1 MAFGC
6 AKSQN
11 LYCPVSSM
19 DRVPVFGTEDVG
31 SSASRGIFM
40 SIKLLKELGQIAQKH
55 NLKIWAVGGFARDF
69 VLHKKTKDIDIF
81 VEETTAPLINYCQKN
96 KGASVQKFNNF
107 GTARVIF
114 KDGFKLDFVC
124 CRKEIY
130 PKPAVLPVVSKA
142 TIKEDL
148 FRRDFTCNA
157 LALSLLPIEF
167 FKIYDL
173 YNSLKDIKNKRVS
186 VLHAKSFEDDPTRLY
201 RALRFAARL
210 NFKLSKETEKLFK
223 TALAKNYIAL
233 LTPARKTNE
242 IIKFLE
248 EKQPSK
254 IFNLIKKYKAQNLI
268 CPNFKA
274 PKNIDKFKTL
284 EERLALLILT
294 QKAPEVFLNTLQMPK
309 NNLALTHNLLKFY
322 KAAQAH
328 LKPLTKQEIS
338 LIKTLTPKINKLAY
352 TPCFID
358 GKTLQSMGIKG
369 AKISEILNKIAKVQ
383 FTGKIKTKKAA
394 RNLAIQLANKENN

>member
-1 MAFGC
+1 M
-6 AKSQN
+6 
-11 LYCPVSSM
+11 YCPVSSM

-31 SSASRGIFM
+31 SSPSRGIFM
-40 SIKLLKELGQIAQKH
+40 SIKLLKELGKVAAKH
-55 NLKIWAVGGFARDF
+55 GLKIWAVGGFARDF
-69 VLHKKTKDIDIF
+69 VLHKKTKDIDIC
-81 VEETTAPLINYCQKN
+81 VEGNTSPLLVYCQKT

-107 GTARVIF
+107 GTARVTF

-130 PKPAVLPVVSKA
+130 PKPAALPIVSKA

-157 LALSLLPIEF
+157 LALSLLPAEF

-173 YNSLKDIKNKRVS
+173 YDSLKDIKNKQVS
-186 VLHAKSFEDDPTRLY
+186 VLHKKSFEDDPTRLY
-201 RALRFAARL
+201 RALRFAVRL
-210 NFKLSKETEKLFK
+210 NFKLSKETENLFK
-223 TALAKNYIAL
+223 TALQKNYISL
-233 LTPARKTNE
+233 LTPTRKTNE

-248 EKQPSK
+248 EDSPSK
-254 IFNLIKKYKAQNLI
+254 IFALIKKYKAGDLI
-268 CPNFKA
+268 CPKFIA

-294 QKAPEVFLNTLQMPK
+294 QKTPEEFLNTLQMPK
-309 NNLALTHNLLKFY
+309 NNLVLAHNLLKFY
-322 KAAQAH
+322 TQKQAPY
-328 LKPLTKQEIS
+328 KPLTKQEIA

-358 GKTLQSMGIKG
+358 GKTLQNMG
-369 AKISEILNKIAKVQ
+369 AKGKQISEILNKISKAQ
-383 FTGKIKTKKAA
+383 FAGKIKTKKAA
-394 RNLAIQLANKENN
+394 MSLALKLFK

>member
-1 MAFGC
+1 
-6 AKSQN
+6 
-11 LYCPVSSM
+11 M

-31 SSASRGIFM
+31 SSPSRGVFM
-40 SIKLLKELGQIAQKH
+40 SIKLLKELGLVAAKH

-69 VLHKKTKDIDIF
+69 VLHKKTKDIDIC
-81 VEETTAPLINYCQKN
+81 VENNTAPLINYCKKT

-107 GTARVIF
+107 GTARVTF

-130 PKPAVLPVVSKA
+130 PKPAALPVVNKA

-157 LALSLLPIEF
+157 LALSLLPGEF

-173 YNSLKDIKNKRVS
+173 YNSLKDIKNKKVA
-186 VLHAKSFEDDPTRLY
+186 VLHAKSFEDDSTRLY

-210 NFKLSKETEKLFK
+210 NFKLSKETENLFK

-233 LTPARKTNE
+233 LSPVRKTNE
-242 IIKFLE
+242 IIKFLQE
-248 EKQPSK
+248 EKPSK
-254 IFNLIKKYKAQNLI
+254 IFALIEKYKAGNLI
-268 CPNFKA
+268 CQKFII

-294 QKAPEVFLNTLQMPK
+294 QKEPQKFLNTFQMPK
-309 NNLALTHNLLKFY
+309 NNLVLAHNLLKFY
-322 KAAQAH
+322 ANKQAPY
-328 LKPLTKQEIS
+328 KPLTKQEIS
-338 LIKTLTPKINKLAY
+338 LIKALTSKINKIAY

-358 GKTLQSMGIKG
+358 GKTLQNMG
-369 AKISEILNKIAKVQ
+369 AKGKQISEILSKISALQ
-383 FTGKIKTKKAA
+383 FAGKIKTKRAA
-394 RNLAIQLANKENN
+394 ETLALKMIGNN

>member
-1 MAFGC
+1 
-6 AKSQN
+6 
-11 LYCPVSSM
+11 
-19 DRVPVFGTEDVG
+19 
-31 SSASRGIFM
+31 M
-40 SIKLLKELGQIAQKH
+40 SIKLLKELGQVAAKH

-69 VLHKKTKDIDIF
+69 VLHKKTKDIDIC
-81 VEETTAPLINYCQKN
+81 VEKNTAPLINYCQKT

-107 GTARVIF
+107 GTARVTF

-130 PKPAVLPVVSKA
+130 PNPAALPVVSKA

-157 LALSLLPIEF
+157 LALSLLPGEF

-173 YNSLKDIKNKRVS
+173 YNSLKDIKNKRVA

-210 NFKLSKETEKLFK
+210 NFKLSKETEKLLK
-223 TALAKNYIAL
+223 IALQKNYIAL
-233 LTPARKTNE
+233 LSPVRKTNE

-248 EKQPSK
+248 EDSPSK
-254 IFNLIKKYKAQNLI
+254 IFALIKKYKACDLI
-268 CPNFKA
+268 CQKFIA

-284 EERLALLILT
+284 EERLALLILS
-294 QKAPEVFLNTLQMPK
+294 QKAPQEFLNTLQMPK
-309 NNLALTHNLLKFY
+309 NNLVLAHNLLKFY
-322 KAAQAH
+322 TTKQTPY
-328 LKPLTKQEIS
+328 KPLTKQEIA

-358 GKTLQSMGIKG
+358 GKTLQDMG
-369 AKISEILNKIAKVQ
+369 AKGKQISEILSKIAALQ
-383 FTGKIKTKKAA
+383 FAGKIKTRRAAKA
-394 RNLAIQLANKENN
+394 LAIKVIGNN

>member
-1 MAFGC
+1 M
-6 AKSQN
+6 
-11 LYCPVSSM
+11 
-19 DRVPVFGTEDVG
+19 
-31 SSASRGIFM
+31 
-40 SIKLLKELGQIAQKH
+40 
-55 NLKIWAVGGFARDF
+55 GGFARDF
-69 VLHKKTKDIDIF
+69 VLHKKTKDIDIC
-81 VEETTAPLINYCQKN
+81 VENNTAPLINYCQKT

-107 GTARVIF
+107 GTARVTF
-114 KDGFKLDFVC
+114 KDSFKLDFVC

-130 PKPAVLPVVSKA
+130 PRPAVLPVVSKA

-157 LALSLLPIEF
+157 LALSLLPLEF
-167 FKIYDL
+167 FKVYDI
-173 YNSLKDIKNKRVS
+173 YNSLKDIKNKKVA
-186 VLHAKSFEDDPTRLY
+186 VLHSKSFEDDPTRLY

-210 NFKLSKETEKLFK
+210 NFTLSKETENLFK
-223 TALAKNYIAL
+223 IALSKNYIEL

-254 IFNLIKKYKAQNLI
+254 IFNLINKYKAQNLI
-268 CPNFKA
+268 CPNFKV

-294 QKAPEVFLNTLQMPK
+294 QKAPEAFLNTLQMPK

-322 KAAQAH
+322 KAAQAP
-328 LKPLTKQEIS
+328 LKPLTKKEIN

-358 GKTLQSMGIKG
+358 GKTLQNMGVKG
-369 AKISEILNKIAKVQ
+369 AKISEILTKIAKAQ
-383 FTGKIKTKKAA
+383 AAGKIKTKNAGKT
-394 RNLAIQLANKENN
+394 LALKFSGTKK

>member
-1 MAFGC
+1 
-6 AKSQN
+6 
-11 LYCPVSSM
+11 M

-31 SSASRGIFM
+31 SSPSRGIYM
-40 SIKLLKELGQIAQKH
+40 SIKVLKELGQVADKH
-55 NLKIWAVGGFARDF
+55 GLKIWAVGGFARDF
-69 VLHKKTKDIDIF
+69 VLHKKTKDIDIC
-81 VEETTAPLINYCQKN
+81 VEGTTAPLINYCQKA

-107 GTARVIF
+107 GTARVTF

-130 PKPAVLPVVSKA
+130 PKPAALPVVSKA

-157 LALSLLPIEF
+157 LALSLLPKEF
-167 FKIYDL
+167 FKVCDL
-173 YNSLKDIKNKRVS
+173 YGALKDIKNKKVS
-186 VLHAKSFEDDPTRLY
+186 VLHSKSFEDDSTRLY

-223 TALAKNYIAL
+223 NALAKKYTAL
-233 LTPARKTNE
+233 LSPARKTNE

-248 EKQPSK
+248 EAKPSK
-254 IFNLIKKYKAQNLI
+254 IFNLIKKYKAQSLI
-268 CPNFKA
+268 CKDFKT

-294 QKAPEVFLNTLQMPK
+294 QKAPELFLNTLQMPK

-322 KAAQAH
+322 KAAQAPI
-328 LKPLTKQEIS
+328 KALTRREID

-358 GKTLQSMGIKG
+358 GKTLQNIGIKG
-369 AKISEILNKIAKVQ
+369 AKISEILTKISKAQ
-383 FTGKIKTKKAA
+383 FAGKIKTKKTAI
-394 RNLAIQLANKENN
+394 NLALKMIKGN